1 MLGEEKKTQ
10 PLQVWGRAIGDS
22 KPHCMEQ
29 RETVG
34 LEVKVTC
41 SFWCLEMPVR
51 EMDTREM
58 LGEKLVWGR
67 R

>member
-1 MLGEEKKTQ
+1 
-10 PLQVWGRAIGDS
+10 
-22 KPHCMEQ
+22 MEQ